1 MLTFSGTHLVV
12 ID

>member
-1 MLTFSGTHLVV
+1 MLTLSGTHLVV